1 MKIINDVIRKLRE
14 KQTPWTEIDRILDLP
29 PDGARNKAR
38 GQEWYKE
45 IAQSNPH
52 DKASDVDKKSYRD
65 DGSISS
71 FIRTRLDEKKTFSKD
86 ELLELHGLNPDEF
99 KIKNITSNE
108 WSMTNGSGDKFY
120 NFQSKILAEPILA
133 SDITPEQ
140 MVELLAGRIKPV
152 KIDKIGTGEN
162 NLVIQL
168 ADLHFGVTKL
178 KDTKEKLSKL
188 IDRIDYG
195 YKTIVIEQLG
205 DLFHSS
211 QMRASQTLRGTL
223 LDDVDMVQA
232 IEDAKTFFDVVL
244 TKCLES
250 SERVIIEHA
259 SGNHSGNIEYMF
271 LIYLESKYPEVEV
284 NYHNDT
290 RTAYQLGKVG
300 IMLSHGDTVGL
311 NKLPML
317 FANEYKQLWAD
328 SEVCEVHT
336 AHKHNK
342 YTEQE
347 IDGVVLRQ
355 APTIKPNDLY
365 EITNGW
371 TSNRKIMQVIEYDE
385 WGEVGSYVI

>member
-1 MKIINDVIRKLRE
+1 MKLILELIKCLR
-14 KQTPWTEIDRILDLP
+14 QGNTPWTKIDELLDLP
-29 PDGARNKAR
+29 PDGARSKAR
-38 GQEWYKE
+38 SQDWYKQ
-45 IAQSNPH
+45 IVQRNPH
-52 DKASDVDKKSYRD
+52 DKAENVDKKNYRD

-71 FIRTRLDEKKTFSKD
+71 FIRTRLDDKQTFSKE
-86 ELLELHGLNPDEF
+86 ELLELHGLDPKEF
-99 KIKNITSNE
+99 KIKTITSNE
-108 WSMTNGSGDKFY
+108 WSVTAGTGEKYY
-120 NFQSKILAEPILA
+120 NFQSKILAEPILS

-140 MVELLAGRIKPV
+140 MAELLIGKIKPV
-152 KIDKIGTGEN
+152 EVKKLSIGEN

-178 KDTKEKLSKL
+178 KDTIDKLSKL

-211 QMRASQTLRGTL
+211 QMRSSQTLRGTM
-223 LDDVDMVQA
+223 LDDVDMTQA
-232 IEDAKTFFDVVL
+232 IEDAKSFFDTVL
-244 TKCLES
+244 IKCLECS
-250 SERVIIEHA
+250 QEVIIEHA
-259 SGNHSGNIEYMF
+259 SGNHSGNMEYMF
-271 LIYLESKYPEVEV
+271 LIYLESKYPEVKV

-300 IMLSHGDTVGL
+300 IMLSHGDTVTL

-328 SEVCEVHT
+328 SEVCEIHT

>member
-86 ELLELHGLNPDEF
+86 ELLELHGLDPDEF

-108 WSMTNGSGDKFY
+108 WSMTAGTGERYY
-120 NFQSKILAEPILA
+120 NFQSKILAEPVLA

-140 MVELLAGRIKPV
+140 MVELLAGRITPV

-178 KDTKEKLSKL
+178 RDTKEKLSKL

-211 QMRASQTLRGTL
+211 QMRASQTLKGTL
-223 LDDVDMVQA
+223 LDDVDMAQA

-250 SERVIIEHA
+250 SEKVIIEHA
-259 SGNHSGNIEYMF
+259 SGNHSGNMEYMF
-271 LIYLESKYPEVEV
+271 LIYLESKYPEVKV

>member
-1 MKIINDVIRKLRE
+1 MKLILELIKCLR
-14 KQTPWTEIDRILDLP
+14 QGNTPWTKIDDMLKLP

-38 GQEWYKE
+38 SQEWYKQ

-52 DKASDVDKKSYRD
+52 DKADDVDKKTYKE

-71 FIRTRLDEKKTFSKD
+71 FIRTRLDEKKTFSKN
-86 ELLELHGLNPDEF
+86 ELLELHGLDPDEF

-108 WSMTNGSGDKFY
+108 WSVTSGSGDKFY
-120 NFQSKILAEPILA
+120 NFQSKILAEPVLT

-140 MVELLAGRIKPV
+140 MVELLAGRITPV

-211 QMRASQTLRGTL
+211 QMRSSQTLRGTL
-223 LDDVDMVQA
+223 LDDVDMTQA
-232 IEDAKTFFDVVL
+232 IEDAKTFFDTVL
-244 TKCLES
+244 IKCLECS
-250 SERVIIEHA
+250 QEVIIEHA
-259 SGNHSGNIEYMF
+259 SGNHSGNMEYMF
-271 LIYLESKYPEVEV
+271 LIYLESKYPEVTV

-290 RTAYQLGKVG
+290 RTAYQLGNVG
-300 IMLSHGDTVGL
+300 IMLSHGDTVAL

-328 SEVCEVHT
+328 SEVCEIHT

-371 TSNRKIMQVIEYDE
+371 TTNRKIIQVIEYDE

>member
-1 MKIINDVIRKLRE
+1 MKLILELIKCLR
-14 KQTPWTEIDRILDLP
+14 QGNTPWTKIDELLDLP
-29 PDGARNKAR
+29 PDGARSKAR
-38 GQEWYKE
+38 SQDWYKQ
-45 IAQSNPH
+45 IVQRNPH
-52 DKASDVDKKSYRD
+52 DKAEDVDKKNYRE

-71 FIRTRLDEKKTFSKD
+71 FIRTRLDDKQTFSKE
-86 ELLELHGLNPDEF
+86 ELLELHGLDSKEF
-99 KIKNITSNE
+99 KIKTITSNE
-108 WSMTNGSGDKFY
+108 WSMTVGTGERHY
-120 NFQSKILAEPILA
+120 NFQSKILAEPL
-133 SDITPEQ
+133 SSKDVTPEQ
-140 MVELLAGRIKPV
+140 MVELLAGRIQPIG
-152 KIDKIGTGEN
+152 IDKISIGEN

-178 KDTKEKLSKL
+178 KDTTDKLAKL

-195 YKTIVIEQLG
+195 YDTIVIEQLG

-211 QMRASQTLRGTL
+211 QMRSSQTLKGTL
-223 LDDVDMVQA
+223 LDDVDMTQA
-232 IEDAKTFFDVVL
+232 IEDAKSFFDVVL
-244 TKCLES
+244 TKCLGCS
-250 SERVIIEHA
+250 QKVIIEHA
-259 SGNHSGNIEYMF
+259 SGNHSGNMEYMF
-271 LIYLESKYPEVEV
+271 LIYLESKYPAVEV

-300 IMLSHGDTVGL
+300 IMLSHGDTVAL

-371 TSNRKIMQVIEYDE
+371 TTNRKIIQVIEYDE

>member
-1 MKIINDVIRKLRE
+1 MKVINDVIRKLRE

-38 GQEWYKE
+38 SQEWYKQ

-71 FIRTRLDEKKTFSKD
+71 FIRTRLDKKQTFSQS
-86 ELLELHGLNPDEF
+86 ELLKLHGLDPSEF

-108 WSMTNGSGDKFY
+108 WSVTAGTGERYY
-120 NFQSKILAEPILA
+120 NFQSKILAEPIL
-133 SDITPEQ
+133 SIDITPEQ
-140 MVELLAGRIKPV
+140 MAELLIGKIKPV
-152 KIDKIGTGEN
+152 EVKKLSIGEN

-250 SERVIIEHA
+250 SEKVIIEHA
-259 SGNHSGNIEYMF
+259 SGNHSGNMEYMF
-271 LIYLESKYPEVEV
+271 LIYLESKYPEVKV

-300 IMLSHGDTVGL
+300 IMLSHGDTVAL

-328 SEVCEVHT
+328 SEVCEIHT

-365 EITNGW
+365 EVTNGW
-371 TSNRKIMQVIEYDE
+371 TSSRKIMQVIEYDE

>member
-1 MKIINDVIRKLRE
+1 MKKITELIKYLR
-14 KQTPWTEIDRILDLP
+14 QGNTPWTKIDELLGLP

-38 GQEWYKE
+38 SQEWYKQ

-52 DKASDVDKKSYRD
+52 DKAEDVDKKTYRE

-71 FIRTRLDEKKTFSKD
+71 FIRTRLDEKKTFSKN
-86 ELLELHGLNPDEF
+86 ELLELHGLDPDEF

-108 WSMTNGSGDKFY
+108 WSVTSGSGDKFY
-120 NFQSKILAEPILA
+120 NFQSKILAEPVLA

-140 MVELLAGRIKPV
+140 MAELLAGRITPV
-152 KIDKIGTGEN
+152 KIDKIGIGEN

-211 QMRASQTLRGTL
+211 QMRSSQTLRGTL

-250 SERVIIEHA
+250 SEKVIIEHA
-259 SGNHSGNIEYMF
+259 SGNHSGNMEYMF
-271 LIYLESKYPEVEV
+271 LIYLESKYPEVKV